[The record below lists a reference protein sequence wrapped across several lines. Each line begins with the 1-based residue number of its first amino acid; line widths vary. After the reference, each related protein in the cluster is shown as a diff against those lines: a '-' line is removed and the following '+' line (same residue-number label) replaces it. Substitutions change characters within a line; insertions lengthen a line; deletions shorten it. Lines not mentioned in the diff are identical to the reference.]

1 MLGFALAHAALCV
14 AVAGTG
20 LVAIARD
27 AKRPNQ
33 GAPLR
38 AASESWM
45 NDVGVPVGVAP
56 PPPDQVDEQPPEV
69 AAPEPT
75 GNAVQV
81 AEGDNDAGHWMFTAQ
96 DSNVGICLTIEG
108 ANFGGGSCE
117 AALSPERGVSVSFT
131 GPDPLMVYG
140 MAAYTVHKVRVE
152 LDGGNAVETQPVGAG
167 TGFGF
172 AFYVVTAPSGS
183 RVTSV
188 VAMDASAGE
197 LERVPFQ
204 P

>member
-1 MLGFALAHAALCV
+1 MLGFALTHAALCV

-27 AKRPNQ
+27 ANRSNT
-33 GAPLR
+33 GAPVR
-38 AASESWM
+38 AASAGSTK
-45 NDVGVPVGVAP
+45 DLGVPVGVDG

-75 GNAVQV
+75 GNVVLV
-81 AEGDNDAGHWMFTAQ
+81 AEGENDAGHWMFTAQ
-96 DSNVGICLTIEG
+96 DSNAGICLTIEG
-108 ANFGGGSCE
+108 NNIGGGSCE
-117 AALSPERGVSVSFT
+117 GALSPERSVSVSFT

-140 MAAYTVHKVRVE
+140 MVSYTVHKVRVE
-152 LDGGNAVETQPVGAG
+152 LDGGNAIETQPVGAG

-172 AFYVVTAPSGS
+172 AFYVVTAPFGS
-183 RVTSV
+183 RVSSV
-188 VAMDASAGE
+188 VALDASAGE